1 MRFSSVRSQVLPLC
15 LAAALGGLVASFG
28 LAVATPRPA
37 AAQFRGASAPFGQ
50 VPGVGAPTNAPTSP
64 QPLEI
69 QALDAERFVVATR
82 EPRLVQQAG
91 REGTAQSMLVTVVT
105 HYTVRGDKLIPVEHV
120 RVPAG
125 YRAITI
131 EE

>member
-1 MRFSSVRSQVLPLC
+1 MRSQVLPL
-15 LAAALGGLVASFG
+15 LAAAGLGGVAAALS
-28 LAVATPRPA
+28 LSLILPRPA
-37 AAQFRGASAPFGQ
+37 QAQFTGASAPFGGGG
-50 VPGVGAPTNAPTSP
+50 VVAPGNAGAAA

-69 QALDAERFVVATR
+69 QALDADHFVVATR
-82 EPRLVQQAG
+82 EPRLVQQLG

-125 YRAITI
+125 YRAITL
-131 EE
+131 EQ